1 MGAGSWGTALAL
13 TAARNAHDVWLWAR
27 SPEVAA
33 AIAASRVNAQYLQ
46 GVALPP
52 NVSPTASLRDAL
64 DGASVVITVVPSH
77 GARAIYREMRPY
89 LSHRMVLVSATK
101 GIENETLMRMSEVVW
116 DELRDCFDP
125 RFVVLSGPSFAVE
138 VARGEP
144 TAIVAASYRE
154 EWGHLVQRELSS
166 GSFRIYTNTD
176 VAGVELG
183 GSVKNV
189 IAIATGAVRGLGL
202 GLNSVAA
209 IVTRGLAEMT
219 RLAVATGGR
228 VETLAGLAGLGLLG
242 HCSVVADIGQVKADH
257 RVGGD
262 AHLKAE
268 TGGCRHHHHRRQ
280 NAGNLA
286 FRPSIAS
293 TGQRYLSTN
302 AGSPFSC
309 SKSQSGDGT
318 ITSNESLGS
327 PSYFAGSVSMGISL
341 R

>member
-1 MGAGSWGTALAL
+1 
-13 TAARNAHDVWLWAR
+13 
-27 SPEVAA
+27 
-33 AIAASRVNAQYLQ
+33 
-46 GVALPP
+46 
-52 NVSPTASLRDAL
+52 
-64 DGASVVITVVPSH
+64 VITVVPSH
-77 GARAIYREMRPY
+77 GARAIYRDMRPY

-154 EWGHLVQRELSS
+154 EWGRLVQRELSS

-228 VETLAGLAGLGLLG
+228 VETLAGLAGLGDLVLTCTGELSRNRSVGVELGRGRSLEEILAGTREVAEGVRTTRAVRALGRRLGIELPITEAVYSLLYED
-242 HCSVVADIGQVKADH
+242 CTPREVAEALMG
-257 RVGGD
+257 RP
-262 AHLKAE
+262 LKRE
-268 TGGCRHHHHRRQ
+268 
-280 NAGNLA
+280 
-286 FRPSIAS
+286 
-293 TGQRYLSTN
+293 
-302 AGSPFSC
+302 
-309 SKSQSGDGT
+309 
-318 ITSNESLGS
+318 
-327 PSYFAGSVSMGISL
+327 
-341 R
+341 